1 MKEATSYKL
10 HAVHPYPLPL
20 VVDLFVYPHIVPPE
34 RGRFNMEGV
43 FFPPVAETFGKS
55 LNTIT
60 IF

>member
-1 MKEATSYKL
+1 MLYI
-10 HAVHPYPLPL
+10 PIPLPL